1 MSFSAIDLIRSFWVS
16 LIAFLSAARRSF
28 SGVDNGGR
36 PWDLLVIAL
45 RPTGFSKDL
54 VWVGWDRTWADW
66 GQTIRL
72 VIAETSGDADETLL
86 VLFCELL

>member
-1 MSFSAIDLIRSFWVS
+1 
-16 LIAFLSAARRSF
+16 
-28 SGVDNGGR
+28 VDNGGR
-36 PWDLLVIAL
+36 PRDLVVIATWFVL
-45 RPTGFSKDL
+45 RPVGFSKDL